1 MTRKKLGIIGC
12 GNIGSALVRTAAG
25 EMAGR
30 ISEIILRDIDPQKT
44 ALLEKELSVAR
55 AASDAEE
62 VMETADLIIEAVS
75 PSLARELVKKAVRKK
90 KDILV
95 MSVGGM
101 LDNMELLQEARRKAV
116 RILLPSGA
124 VSGIDALKAARIG
137 GIDSVTLTT
146 RKPPASVKDA
156 PYLAEKGIDIMSVA
170 KKTVIF
176 EGNAAS
182 AVKAFPRN
190 INVSALLSIAGIG
203 AQRTGVRI
211 IVSPEYKTNIHE
223 IEIKGISG
231 TIITRTENI
240 PSPEN
245 PKTSYLAVLSAIA
258 ALREYFDTVR
268 VGT

>member
-1 MTRKKLGIIGC
+1 MSRKTLGIIGC
-12 GNIGSALVRTAAG
+12 GNIGSALARAAAG
-25 EMAGR
+25 EMTAH
-30 ISEIILRDIDPQKT
+30 ISALILWDIDPRKT

-55 AASDAEE
+55 TASDAEE
-62 VMETADLIIEAVS
+62 VLATADLTIEAVS
-75 PSLARELVKKAVRKK
+75 PSLARELVKTAVRKR

-95 MSVGGM
+95 MSVGGI
-101 LDNMELLQEARRKAV
+101 LDNMELLQEARQKGV
-116 RILLPSGA
+116 KIILPSGA

-137 GIDSVTLTT
+137 GLDSVTLTT
-146 RKPPASVKDA
+146 RKPPGSVKGA
-156 PYLAEKGIDIMSVA
+156 PYLKEKGIDIGSVTEE
-170 KKTVIF
+170 TVIF
-176 EGNAAS
+176 EGNAAD

-203 AQRTGVRI
+203 AQKTGVRI

-223 IEIKGISG
+223 IEIKGMSG